1 MAPFKLW
8 IKGALRSFG
17 EKNCNQRSLFLCL
30 NKLNKHSVCFN
41 DWMNWINKLTLKNN
55 TVSYCFTLF
64 IYGGPCHLSTNKFL
78 RLYFPLWT
86 AGLFS
91 HSRIWI
97 FLSLYC
103 YLIIIVNGSEFLL
116 QKKLHTGPLMQVKIT
131 TTYHFFFNI
140 KKNKG

>member
-1 MAPFKLW
+1 MAPFKLR

-17 EKNCNQRSLFLCL
+17 EKNCNQKSLFLCL

-91 HSRIWI
+91 HGRIWI

-116 QKKLHTGPLMQVKIT
+116 QKK
-131 TTYHFFFNI
+131 TTYRSFNAGENNNNISLFFNI